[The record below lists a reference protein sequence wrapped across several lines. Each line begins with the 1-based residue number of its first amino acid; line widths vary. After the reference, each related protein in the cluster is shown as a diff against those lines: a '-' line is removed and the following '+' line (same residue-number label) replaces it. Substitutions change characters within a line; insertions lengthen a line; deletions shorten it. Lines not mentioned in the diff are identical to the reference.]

1 MKLPLH
7 GSIKTRVLR
16 MPLNYK
22 DIKEVTIKGRY
33 VTDKDIDPFLNN
45 LAKDFTIQTEGLSVE
60 GRAIKSIV
68 LGKGKLKIL
77 MWSQMHGNEST
88 TTKAVLDLINYFKS
102 DSDLA
107 SSILKN
113 CTLKIVPILNPDGAM
128 AYTRVNANKVDL
140 NRDAQERTQ
149 PESVVLRKI
158 YENFK
163 PDYCFNLH
171 DQRTIFN
178 VGNTPRPATVS
189 FLAPAH
195 DPERSISKTR
205 GISMQLI
212 VAMNEEL
219 QKDIP
224 GQVGRYDDG
233 FNSNCV
239 GDTFQMLNI
248 PTILFES
255 GHFPGDYDR
264 EETRK
269 YIFTAMLKAIEVISK
284 RTIDQYNRD
293 SYFDI
298 PDNNKLFFDIIIRN
312 IHLLDSKYELG
323 NSTAIQFVET
333 LVNGKIEFKGKL
345 EEIGNLQGK
354 FGHKTYNCL
363 YSKDLKALKNN
374 PDLVALLRAN
384 GIFFQKI

>member
-1 MKLPLH
+1 
-7 GSIKTRVLR
+7 

-33 VTDKDIDPFLNN
+33 VTDKDIDLFLQTLGKN
-45 LAKDFTIQTEGLSVE
+45 FTTQTEGVSVE

-68 LGKGKLKIL
+68 LGKGELKIL

-88 TTKAVLDLINYFKS
+88 TTKAVMDLINYFKS
-102 DSDLA
+102 DSNLA
-107 SSILKN
+107 KTILKN

-128 AYTRVNANKVDL
+128 AYTRVNANGVDL

-158 YENFK
+158 YEGFK
-163 PDYCFNLH
+163 PNYCFNLH

-178 VGNTPRPATVS
+178 VGNTPKPATVS

-195 DPERSISKTR
+195 DLERSISKTR
-205 GISMQLI
+205 GVSMQLI
-212 VAMNEEL
+212 AAMNEEL
-219 QKDIP
+219 QKYIP

-264 EETRK
+264 EVTRR
-269 YIFTAMLKAIEVISK
+269 YIFLAMLKGIEVISK
-284 RTIDQYNRD
+284 RSIDQYAMD

-312 IHLLDSKYELG
+312 IHILDSKFEFA
-323 NSTAIQFVET
+323 SSAAIQYVET
-333 LVNGKIEFKGKL
+333 LMDGKIEFKGKL
-345 EEIGNLQGK
+345 EEIGGLQGK

-363 YSKDLKALKNN
+363 YSKDLNELKNIPN
-374 PDLVALLRAN
+374 LAELLL
-384 GIFFQKI
+384 

>member
-1 MKLPLH
+1 
-7 GSIKTRVLR
+7 
-16 MPLNYK
+16 MPLYYN
-22 DIKEVTIKGRY
+22 DIKEVTINGRY
-33 VTDKDIDPFLNN
+33 ITDKHLDPFLDAA
-45 LAKDFTIQTEGLSVE
+45 AKYFRIQTEGLSVE

-68 LGKGKLKIL
+68 LGKGDLKIL

-88 TTKAVLDLINYFKS
+88 TTKAVLDLINFLKS
-102 DSDLA
+102 DSEL
-107 SSILKN
+107 SRSILKN
-113 CTLKIVPILNPDGAM
+113 CTLKIVPILNPDGAI
-128 AYTRVNANKVDL
+128 AYTRTNANGVDL

-149 PESVVLRKI
+149 PESIVLRTI
-158 YENFK
+158 YEDFK

-178 VGNTPRPATVS
+178 VGDTPKPATVS

-195 DPERSISKTR
+195 DPERSISETR

-212 VAMNEEL
+212 VAMNQEL
-219 QKDIP
+219 QNFIP

-239 GDTFQMLNI
+239 GDTFQMLHT

-255 GHFPGDYDR
+255 GHYPGDYER

-269 YIFTAMLKAIEVISK
+269 YIFVAMLKAIEVISK
-284 RTIDQYNRD
+284 GTIHHYKRD

-298 PDNNKLFFDIIIRN
+298 PDNNKLFYDVVLKN
-312 IHLLDSKYELG
+312 IPVPESKYG
-323 NSTAIQFVET
+323 SNNSVAIQYVET
-333 LVNGKIEFKGKL
+333 LVNGKVQFKEKL
-345 EEIGNLQGK
+345 EEIGNMEGK

-363 YSKDLKALKNN
+363 FYKDLMEIKNK
-374 PDLVALLRAN
+374 PELIDLLVCN
-384 GIFFQKI
+384 GIFF

>member
-1 MKLPLH
+1 MLPLH

-16 MPLNYK
+16 MPLNYNA
-22 DIKEVTIKGRY
+22 IKEETIKGRY
-33 VTDKDIDPFLNN
+33 VTDKDIDPFLNII
-45 LAKDFTIQTEGLSVE
+45 AKDFILQTEGLSVE
-60 GRAIKSIV
+60 ERPIKSIV

-88 TTKAVLDLINYFKS
+88 TTKAVLDLINFLKS

-107 SSILKN
+107 TTILKN

-128 AYTRVNANKVDL
+128 AYTRVNANGVDL
-140 NRDAQERTQ
+140 NRDAQDRTQ
-149 PESVVLRKI
+149 PESIVLRKI
-158 YENFK
+158 YEDFK
-163 PDYCFNLH
+163 PNYCFNLH

-178 VGNTPRPATVS
+178 VGNTPKPATVS

-212 VAMNEEL
+212 VAMNQEL
-219 QKDIP
+219 QKFIP

-284 RTIDQYNRD
+284 GTIDQYHMD
-293 SYFDI
+293 SYFNI
-298 PDNNKLFFDIIIRN
+298 PDNNKLFFDVIIKN
-312 IHLLDSKYELG
+312 IHIFEPKHELG
-323 NSTAIQFVET
+323 SSAAIQFVET
-333 LVNGKIEFKGKL
+333 LINGKIEFKGKL
-345 EEIGNLQGK
+345 EEIGDLQDK
-354 FGHKTYNCL
+354 FGHRTYNCL
-363 YSKDLKALKNN
+363 YSKDLKELKNN
-374 PDLVALLRAN
+374 TELIDVLRSN

>member
-1 MKLPLH
+1 MLPLH
-7 GSIKTRVLR
+7 GSIKTIVLR
-16 MPLNYK
+16 MPLNYNA
-22 DIKEVTIKGRY
+22 IKEETIKGRY
-33 VTDKDIDPFLNN
+33 VTDKDIDPFLNTV
-45 LAKDFTIQTEGLSVE
+45 AKDFIIQIEGLSVE
-60 GRAIKSIV
+60 ERAIKSIV

-88 TTKAVLDLINYFKS
+88 TTKAVLDLINFLKS
-102 DSDLA
+102 GSDLA

-128 AYTRVNANKVDL
+128 AYTRVNANGVDL
-140 NRDAQERTQ
+140 NRDAQDRTQ
-149 PESVVLRKI
+149 PESIVLRKI
-158 YENFK
+158 YEDFK
-163 PDYCFNLH
+163 PNYCFNLH

-178 VGNTPRPATVS
+178 VGNTPKPATVS

-212 VAMNEEL
+212 VAMNQEL
-219 QKDIP
+219 QKFIP

-284 RTIDQYNRD
+284 GTIDQYHMD
-293 SYFDI
+293 SYFNI
-298 PDNNKLFFDIIIRN
+298 PDNNKLFFDVIIKN
-312 IHLLDSKYELG
+312 IHILEPKYELG
-323 NSTAIQFVET
+323 SSAAIQFVET
-333 LVNGKIEFKGKL
+333 LINGKIEFKGKL
-345 EEIGNLQGK
+345 EEIGDLQGK
-354 FGHKTYNCL
+354 FGHRTYNCL
-363 YSKDLKALKNN
+363 YSKDLKELQDN
-374 PDLVALLRAN
+374 PELLDLLRAN

>member
-1 MKLPLH
+1 MKLPLQ
-7 GSIKTRVLR
+7 GQNKTRVLH
-16 MPLNYK
+16 MPLNYN
-22 DIKEVTIKGRY
+22 DIKEVTINGRY
-33 VTDKDIDPFLNN
+33 VTDKQLDPFLD
-45 LAKDFTIQTEGLSVE
+45 AVSKYFRIQTEGLSVE
-60 GRAIKSIV
+60 GRAIKSIA
-68 LGKGKLKIL
+68 LGKGNLKIL

-88 TTKAVLDLINYFKS
+88 TTKAVLDLINFLKS
-102 DSDLA
+102 DSGP
-107 SSILKN
+107 SRSILKN

-128 AYTRVNANKVDL
+128 AYTRANANGVDL
-140 NRDAQERTQ
+140 NRDAQDRTQ
-149 PESVVLRKI
+149 PESLVLREI
-158 YENFK
+158 YEDFK

-195 DPERSISKTR
+195 DPERSISGTR
-205 GISMQLI
+205 ETSMRLI

-219 QKDIP
+219 QKFIP

-239 GDTFQMLNI
+239 GDTFQMLHT

-284 RTIDQYNRD
+284 GTIHQYKMG

-312 IHLLDSKYELG
+312 IPVPGSKYDP
-323 NSTAIQFVET
+323 NSCAAIQFVET
-333 LVNGKIEFKGKL
+333 LANGKIQFKGKL
-345 EEIGNLQGK
+345 EETGNLEGK
-354 FGHKTYNCL
+354 YGHKTYNCL
-363 YSKDLKALKNN
+363 FYKDLMEVKNK
-374 PDLVALLRAN
+374 PELMDLLNSN
-384 GIFFQKI
+384 GIFF

>member
-1 MKLPLH
+1 MILPLQ

-16 MPLNYK
+16 MPLNYYA
-22 DIKEVTIKGRY
+22 IKEETIKGRY
-33 VTDKDIDPFLNN
+33 VTDKDIDPFLNTV
-45 LAKDFTIQTEGLSVE
+45 AKDFVIQTEGLSVE
-60 GRAIKSIV
+60 ERAIKSIV

-88 TTKAVLDLINYFKS
+88 TTKAVLDLINFLKS
-102 DSDLA
+102 GSDLA

-128 AYTRVNANKVDL
+128 VYTRVNANEVDL

-149 PESVVLRKI
+149 PESGVLRKI
-158 YENFK
+158 YEDFK
-163 PDYCFNLH
+163 PNYCFNLH

-178 VGNTPRPATVS
+178 VGNTPKPATVS

-212 VAMNEEL
+212 VAMNQEL
-219 QKDIP
+219 QKFIP
-224 GQVGRYDDG
+224 GQVGRYDDA

-284 RTIDQYNRD
+284 GTIDQYHMD
-293 SYFDI
+293 SYFSI
-298 PDNNKLFFDIIIRN
+298 PDNNKLFYDVIIKN
-312 IHLLDSKYELG
+312 IHILEPKYELG
-323 NSTAIQFVET
+323 SSAAIQFVET
-333 LVNGKIEFKGKL
+333 LINGKIEFKGKL
-345 EEIGNLQGK
+345 EEIGDLRGK

-363 YSKDLKALKNN
+363 YSKDLKELKDN
-374 PDLVALLRAN
+374 PELGDLLRIN
-384 GIFFQKI
+384 GIFF